1 MATQTVS
8 SELPQTAP
16 GKGTETGPTPP
27 PRRGKKGSGARA
39 PGERSLTASPTTWVV
54 WAGMAAFFI
63 FLIGILVSVVVDS
76 FGKPWF
82 DTWLPDNFATSWYTE
97 SWERFG
103 MTHIIGVT
111 LIVALTVIVISVL
124 AGVPAAYLLARR
136 NFPLKRVIMVL
147 FLLPVLMPP
156 ITYGIPLAT
165 VMYNFGLGRTLTAVI
180 LVNLV
185 PSIPFV
191 IMTMTPFIEQINPTI
206 EDAARMSGASMR
218 RVFTKILMPLLIPG
232 ILAAS
237 ILVLV
242 RTVGMFELTFLVSG
256 PSSDTLV
263 VAIYRA
269 MTAAGGGEARQLVS
283 SMAVVYTVTMM
294 IILVVALR
302 FVSPTQLVARVK
314 ESRED

>member
-1 MATQTVS
+1 MSTQT
-8 SELPQTAP
+8 ELSKTP
-16 GKGTETGPTPP
+16 EPTLSAL
-27 PRRGKKGSGARA
+27 RARNKKKV
-39 PGERSLTASPTTWVV
+39 GERSLVASPSTWFV
-54 WAGMAAFFI
+54 WAGAAAFFV

-76 FGKPWF
+76 VGKPWF
-82 DTWLPDNFATSWYTE
+82 NTWLPESFTTGWY
-97 SWERFG
+97 SGAWDQFG
-103 MTHIIGVT
+103 LTHIIGVT
-111 LIVALTVIVISVL
+111 LLVALTVIVVAVL
-124 AGVPAAYLLARR
+124 VGVPAAYLLARR
-136 NFPLKRVIMVL
+136 SFPLKKTITLL

-165 VMYNFGLGRTLTAVI
+165 VMYNVGLGRTLTAVI

-191 IMTMTPFIEQINPTI
+191 IMTMTPFIEQINPAI
-206 EDAARMSGASMR
+206 ENAARMSGASMR
-218 RVFTKILMPLLIPG
+218 KIFTKILFPLLVPG
-232 ILAAS
+232 VLAAS

-242 RTVGMFELTFLVSG
+242 RTVGMFDLTFLVSG
-256 PSSDTLV
+256 PQSDTLV

-269 MTAAGGGEARQLVS
+269 MTAAGGGEARQLIS

-294 IILVVALR
+294 VILVVALR

>member
-1 MATQTVS
+1 MTT
-8 SELPQTAP
+8 QTAP
-16 GKGTETGPTPP
+16 PSTPGTDLPP
-27 PRRGKKGSGARA
+27 PPPKRVRKKGASRA
-39 PGERSLTASPTTWVV
+39 PGERALVASPTTWFV
-54 WAGMAAFFI
+54 WAGIAAFFV

-76 FGKPWF
+76 FGAQWF
-82 DTWLPDNFATSWYTE
+82 NTYLPERFTTTWYKS
-97 SWERFG
+97 SWETFD
-103 MTHIIGVT
+103 MTHILGVT
-111 LIVALTVIVISVL
+111 LIVAVAVIVISILV
-124 AGVPAAYLLARR
+124 GVPAAYLLARR
-136 NFPLKRVIMVL
+136 SFPFKRTITLL

-165 VMYNFGLGRTLTAVI
+165 VLYNFGLGRTLTAVI

-185 PSIPFV
+185 PSVPFV

-206 EDAARMSGASMR
+206 ESAARMSGASMQK
-218 RVFTKILMPLLIPG
+218 VFTKILMPLLIPG

-242 RTVGMFELTFLVSG
+242 RTVGMFDLTFLVSG
-256 PSSDTLV
+256 PQSDTLV

-269 MTAAGGGEARQLVS
+269 MTAAGGGEARQLIS

-302 FVSPTQLVARVK
+302 FISPTQLVARVK
-314 ESRED
+314 ESSED

>member
-1 MATQTVS
+1 MATHTVS
-8 SELPQTAP
+8 TDTSGPEL
-16 GKGTETGPTPP
+16 KPP
-27 PRRGKKGSGARA
+27 PSRAKKKAGARA
-39 PGERSLTASPTTWVV
+39 PGERSIAASPTTWFV

-76 FGKPWF
+76 LGKPWF
-82 DTWLPDNFATSWYTE
+82 DSWLPQNFVTSWYADA
-97 SWERFG
+97 WDQFG
-103 MTHIIGVT
+103 MAHVIIVT
-111 LIVALTVIVISVL
+111 LIVAATVIVVSVL
-124 AGVPAAYLLARR
+124 VGAPAAYLLARR
-136 NFPLKRVIMVL
+136 TFPLKRTITLL

-165 VMYNFGLGRTLTAVI
+165 VMYNFGLGRTLPAVI

-206 EDAARMSGASMR
+206 EDAARMSGASMVK
-218 RVFTKILMPLLIPG
+218 VFTRILMPLLIPG

-269 MTAAGGGEARQLVS
+269 MTAAGGGDARQLIS
-283 SMAVVYTVTMM
+283 SMAVGYTLTMTV
-294 IILVVALR
+294 ILVIALR
-302 FVSPTQLVARVK
+302 FISPTQLVARGK
-314 ESRED
+314 ETRED

>member
-1 MATQTVS
+1 MVTQTAS
-8 SELPQTAP
+8 TSKPEAGAP
-16 GKGTETGPTPP
+16 SPP
-27 PRRGKKGSGARA
+27 PVSKRKAARA
-39 PGERSLTASPTTWVV
+39 PGERALIASPSTWFV
-54 WAGMAAFFI
+54 WAGIAAFFI
-63 FLIGILVSVVVDS
+63 LLIGILISVLVDS
-76 FGKPWF
+76 FGKQWF
-82 DTWLPDNFATSWYTE
+82 NTWLPEEATATWYTNA
-97 SWERFG
+97 WTTFD

-111 LIVALTVIVISVL
+111 LTVAVSVIIISVL
-124 AGVPAAYLLARR
+124 VGVPAAYLLARR
-136 NFPLKRVIMVL
+136 SFPFKKAITLL

-165 VMYNFGLGRTLTAVI
+165 VLYNFGLGRTLTAVI

-206 EDAARMSGASMR
+206 ESAARMSGASMR
-218 RVFTKILMPLLIPG
+218 QVFTKILMPLLIPG

-242 RTVGMFELTFLVSG
+242 RTVGMFDLTFLVSG
-256 PSSDTLV
+256 PQSDTLV

-269 MTAAGGGEARQLVS
+269 MTAAGGGEARQLIS
-283 SMAVVYTVTMM
+283 SMAVIYTFTMM
-294 IILVVALR
+294 VILVVALR

>member
-1 MATQTVS
+1 MATQTV
-8 SELPQTAP
+8 A
-16 GKGTETGPTPP
+16 
-27 PRRGKKGSGARA
+27 SGAGRPDAAAPRDRKRPKPSVA
-39 PGERSLTASPTTWVV
+39 PGERSLVASPSTWVV
-54 WAGMAAFFI
+54 WAGTAAFFI
-63 FLIGILVSVVVDS
+63 FLIGILVSVMVDS
-76 FGKPWF
+76 LGRSWF
-82 DTWLPDNFATSWYTE
+82 NTWLPESFSTDWYTGA
-97 SWERFG
+97 WDRFS
-103 MTHIIGVT
+103 MASVIGVT
-111 LIVALTVIVISVL
+111 LTVAFAVIVISVL
-124 AGVPAAYLLARR
+124 IGVPAAYLLARR
-136 NFPLKRVIMVL
+136 TFPLKKTITVL

-165 VMYNFGLGRTLTAVI
+165 VMYNLGLGRTLTAVI

-185 PSIPFV
+185 PSVPFV

-206 EDAARMSGASMR
+206 ESAARMSGASMR
-218 RVFTKILMPLLIPG
+218 RVFTKILMPLLVPG

-256 PSSDTLV
+256 PQSDTLV

-269 MTAAGGGEARQLVS
+269 MTAAGGGEARQLIS
-283 SMAVVYTVTMM
+283 SMAVVYTVSMM
-294 IILVVALR
+294 IILIVALR

>member
-1 MATQTVS
+1 MSTQTAS
-8 SELPQTAP
+8 TKTA
-16 GKGTETGPTPP
+16 
-27 PRRGKKGSGARA
+27 GSGAPSPSGGRGGSKHAARA
-39 PGERSLTASPTTWVV
+39 PGERALVASPTTWFV
-54 WAGMAAFFI
+54 WAGVAAFFV

-76 FGKPWF
+76 FGKQWF
-82 DTWLPDNFATSWYTE
+82 NTWFPEQLTSTWYTNA
-97 SWERFG
+97 WTTFD

-111 LIVALTVIVISVL
+111 LTVAVAVIIISVL
-124 AGVPAAYLLARR
+124 VGVPAAYLLARR
-136 NFPLKRVIMVL
+136 NFPFKKAITLL

-165 VMYNFGLGRTLTAVI
+165 VLYNVGLGRTLTAVI

-206 EDAARMSGASMR
+206 ESAARMSGASMR
-218 RVFTKILMPLLIPG
+218 QVFTKILMPLLIPG

-242 RTVGMFELTFLVSG
+242 RTVGMFDLTFLVSG
-256 PSSDTLV
+256 PQSDTLV

-269 MTAAGGGEARQLVS
+269 MTAAGGGEARQLIS
-283 SMAVVYTVTMM
+283 SMAVIYTATMM
-294 IILVVALR
+294 VILVVALR

-314 ESRED
+314 ESRDD